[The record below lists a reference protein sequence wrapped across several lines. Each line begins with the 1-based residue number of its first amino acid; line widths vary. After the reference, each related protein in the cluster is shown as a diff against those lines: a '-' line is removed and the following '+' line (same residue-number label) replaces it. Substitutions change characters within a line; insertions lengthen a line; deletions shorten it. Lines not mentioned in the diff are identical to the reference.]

1 MKISVGLIRSQK
13 RSLMMAKKDKKAK
26 KEKKAAKKAKAQFL
40 GAAIENKG
48 LDVAHKIWLA
58 GVGAYG
64 KAYDVASEGV
74 GKVSGQ
80 GEVLFE
86 DLVARGEEIESDVR
100 ARLTSNTAISKMSE
114 QMERVAEEAA
124 KVRSRVKEATD
135 EATEVVSKFQA
146 DQRERL
152 EARMERMREALGLK
166 QFSLKAKKA
175 EKLHSKLDDLEEQ
188 VAELRADA
196 DGADEKVKAR
206 VERLSQEIAS
216 VGGKPKK
223 AKKTKKTVKAAPKAK
238 AKTTRKPKAAA
249 APKTDEN
256 GRLTKPVGRADDLKL
271 IKGVGAVL
279 ERRLNEAGVFH
290 FWQIAALRKA
300 QIDALESVLR
310 FPGRIA
316 RDNWKAQARALAK
329 SVVS

>member
-1 MKISVGLIRSQK
+1 
-13 RSLMMAKKDKKAK
+13 MAKKDKKDKKAK
-26 KEKKAAKKAKAQFL
+26 KAKKAEKKTQAQFL

-48 LDVAHKIWLA
+48 VEVAHKIWLA

-64 KAYDVASEGV
+64 KAYDVATEGV

-86 DLVARGEEIESDVR
+86 DLVARGEEIEADVR
-100 ARLTSNTAISKMSE
+100 ARLNSNSAISKMTE
-114 QMERVAEEAA
+114 QMNRVAEEAE
-124 KVRSRVKEATD
+124 KVRGRVR
-135 EATEVVSKFQA
+135 EATEEAAEAVTKFQHE
-146 DQRERL
+146 QRERL

-196 DGADEKVKAR
+196 EGVDDKVKAR
-206 VERLSQEIAS
+206 VERLSQEIAA
-216 VGGKPKK
+216 VGSKPKK
-223 AKKTKKTVKAAPKAK
+223 AKKAKAAKKTVKAAPKAK
-238 AKTTRKPKAAA
+238 AKTVAAE
-249 APKTDEN
+249 PKTDEN
-256 GRLTKPVGRADDLKL
+256 GRLTKPVGSPDDLKL

-290 FWQIAALRKA
+290 FWQIAQMRKA
-300 QIDALESVLR
+300 QMDALEAVLR
-310 FPGRIA
+310 FPGRMV

-329 SVVS
+329 KVVS

>member
-1 MKISVGLIRSQK
+1 
-13 RSLMMAKKDKKAK
+13 MAKKDKKDKKAK
-26 KEKKAAKKAKAQFL
+26 KAKKAEKKTQAQFL

-48 LDVAHKIWLA
+48 VEVAHKIWLA

-64 KAYDVASEGV
+64 KAYDVATEGV

-86 DLVARGEEIESDVR
+86 DLVARGEEIEADVR
-100 ARLTSNTAISKMSE
+100 ARLNSNSAISKMTE
-114 QMERVAEEAA
+114 QMNRVAEEAE
-124 KVRSRVKEATD
+124 KVRGRVR
-135 EATEVVSKFQA
+135 EATEEAAEAVTKFQHE
-146 DQRERL
+146 QRERL

-196 DGADEKVKAR
+196 EGVDDKVKAR
-206 VERLSQEIAS
+206 VERLSQEIAA
-216 VGGKPKK
+216 VGSKPKK
-223 AKKTKKTVKAAPKAK
+223 AKKAKAAKKTVKAAPKAK
-238 AKTTRKPKAAA
+238 AKTVAAE
-249 APKTDEN
+249 PKTDEN
-256 GRLTKPVGRADDLKL
+256 GRLTKPVGSPDDLKL

-279 ERRLNEAGVFH
+279 ERRLNDAGVFH
-290 FWQIAALRKA
+290 FWQIAQMRKA
-300 QIDALESVLR
+300 QMDALEAVLR
-310 FPGRIA
+310 FPGRMV

-329 SVVS
+329 KVVS

>member
-1 MKISVGLIRSQK
+1 
-13 RSLMMAKKDKKAK
+13 MAKKDKKAK
-26 KEKKAAKKAKAQFL
+26 KAKKAAKKAQAQFV
-40 GAAIENKG
+40 GAAIENRSF
-48 LDVAHKIWLA
+48 DVAHKIWLA

-64 KAYDVASEGV
+64 KAYDVATEGV

-80 GEVLFE
+80 GEVLFD

-114 QMERVAEEAA
+114 QMNRVAEEAA
-124 KVRSRVKEATD
+124 KVRGRVKEATED
-135 EATEVVSKFQA
+135 ASGVVSKFQSE
-146 DQRERL
+146 QRERL
-152 EARMERMREALGLK
+152 EARMERMRDALGIK
-166 QFSLKAKKA
+166 QFSLKSKKA

-188 VAELRADA
+188 VAELHADA

-216 VGGKPKK
+216 VGGKAKK
-223 AKKTKKTVKAAPKAK
+223 AKKAKTTKKTVKVAPTAK
-238 AKTTRKPKAAA
+238 AKSTRKPKAVA
-249 APKTDEN
+249 APKADEN
-256 GRLTKPVGRADDLKL
+256 GRLTKPLGNADDLKL

-290 FWQIAALRKA
+290 FWQIAQMRKA
-300 QIDALESVLR
+300 QVDTLEAVLR

-316 RDNWKAQARALAK
+316 RDNWKVQARALAK
-329 SVVS
+329 KVLS

>member
-1 MKISVGLIRSQK
+1 
-13 RSLMMAKKDKKAK
+13 MAKKDKKAK
-26 KEKKAAKKAKAQFL
+26 KAKKAAKKAQAQFL

-64 KAYDVASEGV
+64 KAYDVATEGV

-86 DLVARGEEIESDVR
+86 DLVSRGEEIESDVR
-100 ARLTSNTAISKMSE
+100 ARLNSNSAIVKMSE
-114 QMERVAEEAA
+114 QMSRVAEEAS
-124 KVRSRVKEATD
+124 KVRGRVKEATE
-135 EATEVVSKFQA
+135 EATEAVSKFQEE
-146 DQRERL
+146 QRERL

-175 EKLHSKLDDLEEQ
+175 DKLHTKLDDLEEQ

-196 DGADEKVKAR
+196 DGVDEKVKAR
-206 VERLSQEIAS
+206 VERLSEEIAA

-223 AKKTKKTVKAAPKAK
+223 AKKAKPAKKTVKAAPKAK
-238 AKTTRKPKAAA
+238 AKSTRTTKAAA

-256 GRLTKPVGRADDLKL
+256 GRLTKPIGTPDDLKM

-290 FWQIAALRKA
+290 FWQIAQMRKA
-300 QIDALESVLR
+300 QMDALEAVLR
-310 FPGRIA
+310 FPGRMV
-316 RDNWKAQARALAK
+316 RDNWKAQARAFAK
-329 SVVS
+329 KVVS

>member
-1 MKISVGLIRSQK
+1 
-13 RSLMMAKKDKKAK
+13 MAKKDKKDKKAK
-26 KEKKAAKKAKAQFL
+26 KAKKAEKKTQAQFL

-48 LDVAHKIWLA
+48 VEVAHKIWLA

-64 KAYDVASEGV
+64 KAYDVATEGV

-86 DLVARGEEIESDVR
+86 DLVARGEEIEADVR
-100 ARLTSNTAISKMSE
+100 ARLNSNSAISKMTE
-114 QMERVAEEAA
+114 QMNRVAEEAE
-124 KVRSRVKEATD
+124 KVRGRVR
-135 EATEVVSKFQA
+135 EATEEAAEAVTKFQHE
-146 DQRERL
+146 QRERL

-196 DGADEKVKAR
+196 EGVDDKVKAR
-206 VERLSQEIAS
+206 VERLSQEIAA
-216 VGGKPKK
+216 VGSKPKK
-223 AKKTKKTVKAAPKAK
+223 AKKAKAAKKTVKAAPKAK
-238 AKTTRKPKAAA
+238 AKTVSAE
-249 APKTDEN
+249 PKTDEN
-256 GRLTKPVGRADDLKL
+256 GRLTKPVGSPDDLKL

-290 FWQIAALRKA
+290 FWQIAQMRKA
-300 QIDALESVLR
+300 QMDALEAVLR
-310 FPGRIA
+310 FPGRMV

-329 SVVS
+329 KVVS

>member
-1 MKISVGLIRSQK
+1 
-13 RSLMMAKKDKKAK
+13 MAKKDKK
-26 KEKKAAKKAKAQFL
+26 EKKAKKAEKKMRAQFV
-40 GAAIENKG
+40 GAAIEAKG
-48 LDVAHKIWLA
+48 FDVAHKIWLA

-100 ARLTSNTAISKMSE
+100 ARLSSNTAITRMTE
-114 QMERVAEEAA
+114 QMNRVAEEAA
-124 KVRSRVKEATD
+124 KVRGRVAEATG

-152 EARMERMREALGLK
+152 EARMERMREALGIK
-166 QFSLKAKKA
+166 QFSLKSKKA
-175 EKLHSKLDDLEEQ
+175 EKLHSKLDELEEQ
-188 VAELRADA
+188 VADLRANA

-206 VERLSQEIAS
+206 VERLSEEIAS
-216 VGGKPKK
+216 VGGKAKKAKK
-223 AKKTKKTVKAAPKAK
+223 AKKTKAKAAPKA
-238 AKTTRKPKAAA
+238 APKAAKAKA
-249 APKTDEN
+249 APKTATTPQTDEN
-256 GRLTKPVGRADDLKL
+256 GGIKKPIGAADDLKL

-279 ERRLNEAGVFH
+279 ERRLNDAGIYH
-290 FWQIAALRKA
+290 FWQIAKLRKA
-300 QIDALESVLR
+300 QMESLEGMLR
-310 FPGRIA
+310 FPGRMT

-329 SVVS
+329 TVTG

>member
-1 MKISVGLIRSQK
+1 
-13 RSLMMAKKDKKAK
+13 MAKKDKKDKKAK
-26 KEKKAAKKAKAQFL
+26 KAKKAAKKTQAQFL

-48 LDVAHKIWLA
+48 VEVAHKIWLA

-64 KAYDVASEGV
+64 KAYDVATEGV

-100 ARLTSNTAISKMSE
+100 ARLNSNSAIAKMTE
-114 QMERVAEEAA
+114 QMNRVAEEAE
-124 KVRSRVKEATD
+124 KVRGRVR
-135 EATEVVSKFQA
+135 EATEEAAEAVSKFQLE
-146 DQRERL
+146 QRERL

-166 QFSLKAKKA
+166 QFSLKTKKA

-196 DGADEKVKAR
+196 EGVDEKVKAR
-206 VERLSQEIAS
+206 VERLSQEIAA
-216 VGGKPKK
+216 VGSKPKK
-223 AKKTKKTVKAAPKAK
+223 AKKAKPAAKKTVKTAPKAK
-238 AKTTRKPKAAA
+238 AKAAA
-249 APKTDEN
+249 EPKTDEN
-256 GRLTKPVGRADDLKL
+256 GRLTKPVGSPDDLKL

-290 FWQIAALRKA
+290 FWQIAQMRKA
-300 QIDALESVLR
+300 QVDALEAVLR
-310 FPGRIA
+310 FPGRMV

-329 SVVS
+329 KVVS

>member
-1 MKISVGLIRSQK
+1 
-13 RSLMMAKKDKKAK
+13 MAKKDKKAK
-26 KEKKAAKKAKAQFL
+26 KEKKAAMKAKAQFL

>member
-1 MKISVGLIRSQK
+1 
-13 RSLMMAKKDKKAK
+13 MAKKDKKAK
-26 KEKKAAKKAKAQFL
+26 KAKKAAKKAQAQFL
-40 GAAIENKG
+40 GATIENKG

-64 KAYDVASEGV
+64 KAYDVATEGV

-80 GEVLFE
+80 GEVLFD
-86 DLVARGEEIESDVR
+86 DLVSRGEEIESDVR
-100 ARLTSNTAISKMSE
+100 ARLNSNTAISKMSE
-114 QMERVAEEAA
+114 QMSRVAEEAS
-124 KVRSRVKEATD
+124 KVRGRVKEATD
-135 EATEVVSKFQA
+135 EATEVVSKFQSE
-146 DQRERL
+146 QRERL

-166 QFSLKAKKA
+166 QFSLKTKKA

-196 DGADEKVKAR
+196 DGADDKVKSR
-206 VERLSQEIAS
+206 VERLSQEIAA

-223 AKKTKKTVKAAPKAK
+223 AKKAKVVKKTVKAAPKAK
-238 AKTTRKPKAAA
+238 AKTTRTTKAAA

-256 GRLTKPVGRADDLKL
+256 GRLTKPIGSADDLKL

-290 FWQIAALRKA
+290 FWQIAQMRKA
-300 QIDALESVLR
+300 QVDTLEAVLR
-310 FPGRIA
+310 FPGRMI

-329 SVVS
+329 KVLS

>member
-1 MKISVGLIRSQK
+1 
-13 RSLMMAKKDKKAK
+13 MAKKDKKAK
-26 KEKKAAKKAKAQFL
+26 KKAEKAKAQFL
-40 GAAIENKG
+40 GAAIEAKG
-48 LDVAHKIWLA
+48 FDVAHKIWLA

-64 KAYDVASEGV
+64 KAYDVATEGV
-74 GKVSGQ
+74 GKVSTQ

-100 ARLTSNTAISKMSE
+100 ARLSSNTAISRMSE
-114 QMERVAEEAA
+114 QMSRVSEEAA
-124 KVRSRVKEATD
+124 KVRARVRDAAEDANEAVT
-135 EATEVVSKFQA
+135 KFQSE
-146 DQRERL
+146 QRERL

-188 VAELRADA
+188 VAELQADA

-216 VGGKPKK
+216 VGGKAKKKTKK
-223 AKKTKKTVKAAPKAK
+223 AKKTVKAK
-238 AKTTRKPKAAA
+238 AKKTVAKTKAVAE
-249 APKTDEN
+249 PKTDEN
-256 GRLTKPVGRADDLKL
+256 GRLTKPIGQADDLKL

-279 ERRLNEAGVFH
+279 ERRLNDAGIFH
-290 FWQIAALRKA
+290 FWQIAGLRKA
-300 QIDALESVLR
+300 QMDALEAVLR
-310 FPGRIA
+310 FPGRMT

-329 SVVS
+329 SVMS

>member
-1 MKISVGLIRSQK
+1 
-13 RSLMMAKKDKKAK
+13 MAKKDKKDKKAK
-26 KEKKAAKKAKAQFL
+26 KAKKAAKKTQAQFL

-48 LDVAHKIWLA
+48 VEVAHKIWLA

>member
-1 MKISVGLIRSQK
+1 
-13 RSLMMAKKDKKAK
+13 MAKKDKKDKKAK
-26 KEKKAAKKAKAQFL
+26 KQKKAAKKAQAQFL

-64 KAYDVASEGV
+64 KAYDVATEGV

-100 ARLTSNTAISKMSE
+100 ARLNSNSAIARMTE
-114 QMERVAEEAA
+114 QMNRVAEEAA
-124 KVRSRVKEATD
+124 KVRGRVKEATE
-135 EATEVVSKFQA
+135 EATEAVSKFQEE
-146 DQRERL
+146 QRERL

-166 QFSLKAKKA
+166 QFSLKTKKA

-196 DGADEKVKAR
+196 DGVDDKVKAR
-206 VERLSQEIAS
+206 VERLSEEIAA
-216 VGGKPKK
+216 VGGKTKK
-223 AKKTKKTVKAAPKAK
+223 VKKTKVAKKTVKAAPKAK
-238 AKTTRKPKAAA
+238 AKTTRATKAKTAA

-256 GRLTKPVGRADDLKL
+256 GRLTKPLGSADDLKL

-290 FWQIAALRKA
+290 FWQIAQMRKA
-300 QIDALESVLR
+300 QVDALEAVLR
-310 FPGRIA
+310 FPGRMV

-329 SVVS
+329 KVAS